1 MVSLSERP
9 LGDQWALSKE
19 LLLEPRSD
27 RLKVHYSALRSV
39 HQSEL
44 CLEHHLVR
52 LLEHWTD
59 SPWVRSKAHQLDQ
72 HSVRTSALWLVNQL
86 GCRLAAC
93 WANEFDRVPEEKE

>member
-1 MVSLSERP
+1 MSEHP
-9 LGDQWALSKE
+9 LGDHWASSKE

-27 RLKVHYSALRSV
+27 RLKVHYSALCSAHR
-39 HQSEL
+39 SEL

-59 SPWVRSKAHQLDQ
+59 LALVRSKAHQLDQ

-86 GCRLAAC
+86 GYRLAAC